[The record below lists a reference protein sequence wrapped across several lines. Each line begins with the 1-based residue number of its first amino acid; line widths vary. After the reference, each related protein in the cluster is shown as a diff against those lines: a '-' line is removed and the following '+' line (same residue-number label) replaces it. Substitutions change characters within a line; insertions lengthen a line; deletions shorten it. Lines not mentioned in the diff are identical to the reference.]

1 MDHQAFAQLLG
12 NYGEFVG
19 AIAVVVTLGYLAF
32 QIRQNTRQLRGEA
45 VLSVNEAAAYTLRAV
60 RDDPELLSLCVRA
73 NARWDSI
80 GPREQARVHLYN
92 SEQMSYCESAYNL
105 WMQGALDEATYLS
118 RENVIVSV
126 LTNPGAESWWN
137 DWKHIFMPGFQQR
150 IDDRLSNPTSREV
163 PTTEQYAIY
172 NPVHWEAD
180 AGEAQ
185 DQGV

>member
-19 AIAVVVTLGYLAF
+19 AIAVVLTLGYLAH

-45 VLSVNEAAAYTLRAV
+45 VLSVNEAAANTLRAV

-73 NARWDSI
+73 NANWGSV

-92 SEQMSYCESAYNL
+92 SEQMSYCESAFNL
-105 WMQGALDEATYLS
+105 WRQGALDEATYLS

-126 LTNPGAESWWN
+126 LTNPGAETWWN
-137 DWKHIFMPGFQQR
+137 DWKHIFMPDFQRR
-150 IDDRLSNPTSREV
+150 IDDRLSNPVSREI
-163 PTTEQYAIY
+163 PTTERYAFY
-172 NPVHWEAD
+172 NPIYWETD
-180 AGEAQ
+180 ASGRRT
-185 DQGV
+185 